1 MPFSTNVPVRQAGK
15 SSTSACGNTA
25 RKYRKYFV
33 LIYLIKRSLNLW
45 KERYEISLSM
55 LAIGLGEKPQE
66 VLTLARC
73 PWFKSFSSQRLGC
86 VCSRLYWYHEQ
97 CYVHV
102 TPVRR
107 TRYTLPTMCG
117 AFWVIPGTVGT
128 VTSDTIVY
136 HIGQPGGMQHY
147 GPASKKQIPYCNSC
161 LLYTSPSP
169 RDQRGSRMPSSA

>member
-1 MPFSTNVPVRQAGK
+1 
-15 SSTSACGNTA
+15 
-25 RKYRKYFV
+25 
-33 LIYLIKRSLNLW
+33 
-45 KERYEISLSM
+45 M

-147 GPASKKQIPYCNSC
+147 GPASKKQIPYCNS
-161 LLYTSPSP
+161 
-169 RDQRGSRMPSSA
+169 SSASGSSSSCSSSRSSSSSTSSSSSSSSGSSSTNVNSSIVVVVVVIVLLLLVVVVVVVVAVIVVVS